1 MWSTPA
7 KGLAYEAV
15 FVAAT
20 AAYALPHGLLSRVAY
35 QESRYNAAA
44 QSPKGAI
51 GLMQFLPATAR
62 DIGIDPADPHQSIW
76 GAAKYLR
83 DLFNRFGNWKEAI
96 AAYNWGQGNVTRLG
110 IAKAPQETRNY
121 VQGVL
126 GDIGILT

>member
-1 MWSTPA
+1 MWTTPV
-7 KGLAYEAV
+7 KGLVFESA

-35 QESRYNAAA
+35 QESRYNPAAE
-44 QSPKGAI
+44 SPRGAI

-62 DIGIDPADPHQSIW
+62 DIGIDPANPNQSIW

-96 AAYNWGQGNVTRLG
+96 AAYNWGQGNVARLG
-110 IAKAPQETRNY
+110 VSQAPKETRDY
-121 VQGVL
+121 IAGVL
-126 GDIGILT
+126 GDVGLLT